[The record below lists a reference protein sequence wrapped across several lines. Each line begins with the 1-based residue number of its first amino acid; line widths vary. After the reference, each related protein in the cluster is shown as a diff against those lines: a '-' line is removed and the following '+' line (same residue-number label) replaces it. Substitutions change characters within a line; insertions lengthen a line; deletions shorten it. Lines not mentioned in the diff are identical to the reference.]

1 MNESNAPNNTL
12 NIPTI
17 SLPRVVIIGGGF
29 AGLKMARLMD
39 SDDIQTVLLDENN
52 YHTFQPLMYQV
63 ATAGLESDSIAYPLR
78 KTLKKK
84 KRTHI
89 RMCKVVDIDFDAKH
103 VYTSIGEIK
112 YDYLVIATGAKTNY
126 FGNKSIEKYAMP
138 MKSLTESLDL
148 RSLMLQNFEQA
159 LTQTSEEEKDSYMNF
174 IIVGGGPTGV
184 ELAGALAELKKHVL
198 PKDFPDLDIRR
209 MQIHLVEASS
219 KVLAAMSDKASD
231 HGLEYLKKIGVNI
244 WTDTFVNDYD
254 GHTVETSKE
263 VFKAKTLIWAA
274 GVMGNVPDG
283 VPAEHVDRS
292 RIVVD
297 EYNQVKGLDGVYAIG
312 DVSVMKTEENPH
324 GLPMLGS
331 VAQQQGQYLAK
342 SLKRLIKNKSVQP
355 FKYVDKGTMA
365 TVGRNLAVVDLGKV
379 HFGGWFA
386 WLTWLLVHLMLLV
399 DFKSRV
405 SVFVTWVWNYINFDR
420 GTRLIVNKFSKK
432 EKEEEELEELVEA

>member
-1 MNESNAPNNTL
+1 M
-12 NIPTI
+12 
-17 SLPRVVIIGGGF
+17 
-29 AGLKMARLMD
+29 
-39 SDDIQTVLLDENN
+39 
-52 YHTFQPLMYQV
+52 
-63 ATAGLESDSIAYPLR
+63 
-78 KTLKKK
+78 
-84 KRTHI
+84 
-89 RMCKVVDIDFDAKH
+89 
-103 VYTSIGEIK
+103 
-112 YDYLVIATGAKTNY
+112 
-126 FGNKSIEKYAMP
+126 
-138 MKSLTESLDL
+138 
-148 RSLMLQNFEQA
+148 
-159 LTQTSEEEKDSYMNF
+159 TQTSEEEKDSYMNF